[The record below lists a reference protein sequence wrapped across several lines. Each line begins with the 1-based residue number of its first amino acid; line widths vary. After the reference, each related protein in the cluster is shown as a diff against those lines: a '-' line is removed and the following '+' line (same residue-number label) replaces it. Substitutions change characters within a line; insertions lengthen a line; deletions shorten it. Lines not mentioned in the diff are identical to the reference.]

1 MEKKCKKAKWL
12 SGEALQIAV
21 KRREVKSKGEE
32 ERYKH
37 LNAEFQ
43 RIARRDKKAFFSD
56 QCKEIEE
63 NNRMGKTK
71 DLFKKI
77 RDTRGTFH
85 AKMDSI
91 KDRNSMNLTEAE
103 GIKKRWQEYTEEL
116 YKNNLHDP
124 DNHNDVTTHLE
135 PDILECEVKWDL
147 GSITT
152 NKASGGDGIPAEL
165 FKILKDDSVK
175 VLHSICQQIWKT
187 QQQPQDWKRS
197 VFIPVPNKGN
207 AKECSNYHTIAL
219 ISHASKVMLK
229 ILQARLQQYVNR
241 ELPDVQAGF
250 RRGRGTRDQI
260 ANIRWIMEKAREFQ
274 ENQAFDCVDH
284 NKLWKILKE

>member
-1 MEKKCKKAKWL
+1 
-12 SGEALQIAV
+12 
-21 KRREVKSKGEE
+21 
-32 ERYKH
+32 
-37 LNAEFQ
+37 
-43 RIARRDKKAFFSD
+43 
-56 QCKEIEE
+56 
-63 NNRMGKTK
+63 
-71 DLFKKI
+71 
-77 RDTRGTFH
+77 
-85 AKMDSI
+85 
-91 KDRNSMNLTEAE
+91 MNLTEAE

-187 QQQPQDWKRS
+187 QQQSQDWKRS

-207 AKECSNYHTIAL
+207 AKECSNYHTVLL
-219 ISHASKVMLK
+219 IYMLESNA
-229 ILQARLQQYVNR
+229 QNSQVRLQQYMNQEPSR
-241 ELPDVQAGF
+241 CS
-250 RRGRGTRDQI
+250 
-260 ANIRWIMEKAREFQ
+260 NWI
-274 ENQAFDCVDH
+274 
-284 NKLWKILKE
+284 